1 MKMHL
6 ALACALLMGAT
17 LASAAGDPRAGQE
30 KSATC
35 TACHGADGNSAS
47 AEWPKLAGQHVGY
60 LEKQL
65 LEYQDGTRANAV
77 MQGMA
82 APLGE
87 QDIADLAA
95 YYADQTIDFGVADPD
110 LVEMGQTLYRGGD
123 PERGI
128 TACSAC
134 HGPTG
139 RGNMAAK
146 FPSLAGQHAEYTA
159 AQLRMFR
166 SGERNNDPN
175 GMMQGAAINLTDAQI
190 EAVASYIQGLRP

>member
-6 ALACALLMGAT
+6 AFCALLLGAT
-17 LASAAGDPRAGQE
+17 TASAAGDPQAGQE
-30 KSATC
+30 KAAAC
-35 TACHGADGNSAS
+35 AACHGADGNSAS
-47 AEWPKLAGQHVGY
+47 AEWPKLAGQHASY

-82 APLGE
+82 ASLGE
-87 QDIADLAA
+87 EDIADLAA
-95 YYADQTIDFGVADPD
+95 YYAGQSVAFGVADPD
-110 LVEMGQTLYRGGD
+110 LVEMGETLYRGGD

-134 HGPTG
+134 HGPAG
-139 RGNMAAK
+139 RGNMAAR
-146 FPSLAGQHAEYTA
+146 FPFLAGQHAEYTT

-166 SGERNNDPN
+166 AGERGNDPN
-175 GMMQGAAINLTDAQI
+175 GMMQGAVANLTDAQI